1 MLLQNPVDFSFQTQ
15 GKRRRQTQE
24 MEWLG
29 EEEYNPGVPVW
40 RGEPQ
45 VRMRYFNA
53 LKSNDLDTHLESSE
67 KSFNLPAAYENW
79 LPCSSYSGGEF
90 K

>member
-15 GKRRRQTQE
+15 RKRRRQTQE

-29 EEEYNPGVPVW
+29 EEQYNPGVPVW

-45 VRMRYFNA
+45 VRV
-53 LKSNDLDTHLESSE
+53 SNKFIFHINIPQID
-67 KSFNLPAAYENW
+67 
-79 LPCSSYSGGEF
+79 
-90 K
+90 